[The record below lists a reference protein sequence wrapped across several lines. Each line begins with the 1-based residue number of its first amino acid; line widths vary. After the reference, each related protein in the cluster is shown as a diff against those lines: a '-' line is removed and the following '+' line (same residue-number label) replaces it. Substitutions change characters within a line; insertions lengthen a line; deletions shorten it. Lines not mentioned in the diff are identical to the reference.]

1 MSFTEHLAG
10 LDTAQLTRLL
20 EQRPDLLV
28 EPAPRSI
35 RELGLRLDSVDSV
48 HAALARIDADEAV
61 VVQTVAL
68 GAETVAD
75 VANRLG
81 GSPQQVRDV
90 VDGLSARGLAWL
102 SGDRIELPRRLAER
116 FEAGQVLRERHA
128 TIRPHVL
135 GRFATGGR

>member
-20 EQRPDLLV
+20 EHRPDVLV

-61 VVQTVAL
+61 VAQTVAL
-68 GAETVAD
+68 GAKTVAE
-75 VANRLG
+75 VAARLA
-81 GSPQQVRDV
+81 GSPQ
-90 VDGLSARGLAWL
+90 
-102 SGDRIELPRRLAER
+102 
-116 FEAGQVLRERHA
+116 
-128 TIRPHVL
+128 
-135 GRFATGGR
+135 